1 MGSGTESQRRISGTV
16 EHAIAGADTTCHIV
30 VVSTPSDR
38 EGEHSTSLQ
47 CCVCHIKMRTPTGS
61 HILAGHPTTVTV
73 VEHSVVSVLGATLY
87 ILIPT
92 PGCDGVPEELI
103 LRSGCNRSVSELT
116 MSRSY
121 RERYTGAA
129 GSPCLRGW
137 ASSAAPSL

>member
-1 MGSGTESQRRISGTV
+1 MGSGTESQCRISGTV

-87 ILIPT
+87 ILLPNYML
-92 PGCDGVPEELI
+92 P
-103 LRSGCNRSVSELT
+103 
-116 MSRSY
+116 
-121 RERYTGAA
+121 AF
-129 GSPCLRGW
+129 RGRN
-137 ASSAAPSL
+137 ALARFGRCEQAPSATRVVVGIPPSRGKIGLHAASPACFF